1 MPPYVKTNHSFMYG
15 GFVLAGKGID
25 LYDFYV
31 REVKKELERGKSF
44 DVIEREIC
52 IGGRDA
58 TFFFV
63 DGLTEASKMQWVLSF
78 LMDIDEVRM
87 KRVIDSE
94 DFLKYALPYHDVIL
108 ETSLPN
114 VMRYLYSGMVPVM
127 VKGLDKVV
135 ILDSRDYPS
144 RGVEEPSKEKS
155 LRGAK
160 DGFTEGFMTNIALV
174 RRRLRDSRL
183 VFEYHTIGSESK
195 TDAAIVY
202 MKGLA
207 DEECVKLLG
216 DKIKNIRKSSLG
228 AFDQTLVESILRSEL
243 EDEGKRTKNSRFR
256 LKVKH
261 FMAWLNPFPKVR
273 YTQRPDVVAA
283 HVEEGKIAIIL
294 DNTPTVLL
302 LPACIFDFVQDV
314 DDYYFPPLTGNY
326 FRLLRI
332 MNVFLTV
339 FAVPV
344 YYMMAEEYIPVYD
357 GIRFFVPD
365 TDFAVSLFWQFI
377 IIEVAIDALKLAS
390 LNTPESLGMSLSVI
404 GALILG
410 EFSVSSGW
418 FIPQTILVMAV
429 VALAS
434 FTHPSIELGYAVK
447 FSRITILIGA
457 ALGGM
462 LGDTIMTGAGISSI
476 TEAGIT
482 VTAGTFA
489 IAGAFVSTVIIIIIM
504 VATKTLLG
512 TPYLYPLVPFE
523 WSKLRKLIFR
533 TAE

>member
-1 MPPYVKTNHSFMYG
+1 
-15 GFVLAGKGID
+15 
-25 LYDFYV
+25 
-31 REVKKELERGKSF
+31 KELEKGKSF

-78 LMDIDEVRM
+78 LMDIDEMRM
-87 KRVIDSE
+87 RKVVNSE

-114 VMRYLYSGMVPVM
+114 VMKYLYSGMVPVM

-144 RGVEEPSKEKS
+144 RGVDEPSKEKS

-174 RRRLRDSRL
+174 RRRIRDSRL
-183 VFEYHTIGSESK
+183 VFENHTIGTESK

-202 MKGLA
+202 MKGVA
-207 DEECVKLLG
+207 DERIVSILGRKLDRIETG
-216 DKIKNIRKSSLG
+216 SLG
-228 AFDQTLVESILRSEL
+228 ALDQTLVESILRSGMES
-243 EDEGKRTKNSRFR
+243 ESNSNDSAARKIR
-256 LKVKH
+256 MKLKH
-261 FMAWLNPFPKVR
+261 LMAWLNPFPKVR
-273 YTQRPDVVAA
+273 YTERPDVVAA
-283 HVEEGKIAIIL
+283 HVEEGKIAVIL
-294 DNTPTVLL
+294 DNTPTVIL
-302 LPACIFDFVQDV
+302 LPACIFDFFQDV

-332 MNVFLTV
+332 MNIFLTI

-344 YYMMAEEYIPVYD
+344 YFMMAEEYIPVYS
-357 GIRFFVPD
+357 GIGFFVPD

-377 IIEVAIDALKLAS
+377 IIEIAIDALKLAS

-410 EFSVSSGW
+410 EFSVNSGW
-418 FIPQTILVMAV
+418 FIPQTILIMAV
-429 VALAS
+429 TALAS

-447 FSRITILIGA
+447 FSRITVLIGA

-482 VTAGTFA
+482 VTSGTFA
-489 IAGAFVSTVIIIIIM
+489 IAGSFIATVIIFIVM
-504 VATKTLLG
+504 ATTKTLVG

-523 WSKLRKLIFR
+523 WKKLKKLIFR